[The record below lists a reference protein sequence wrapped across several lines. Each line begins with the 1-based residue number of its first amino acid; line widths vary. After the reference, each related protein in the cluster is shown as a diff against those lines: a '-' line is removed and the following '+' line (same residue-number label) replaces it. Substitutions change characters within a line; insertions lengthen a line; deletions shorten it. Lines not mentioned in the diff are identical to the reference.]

1 MLDGGKCEIT
11 LYSTCCNA
19 ERGIYYYT
27 SYDNSTITG
36 VDMGRENLDADE
48 VVTYPMNDKPALFI
62 KN

>member
-1 MLDGGKCEIT
+1 MSMGKMCIRD
-11 LYSTCCNA
+11 S
-19 ERGIYYYT
+19 YYT

-48 VVTYPMNDKPALFI
+48 VVTYPMNDKPALVI